1 MNKYL
6 ILENGMT
13 FKGEGFGAPG
23 DVMAEIVFTT
33 AMTGYL
39 ETLTDKSYCGQAI
52 VQTFPLIGNYGIIPE
67 DAESNMIG
75 TSAYIVREW
84 CDHPSN
90 FRSTRDL
97 NTYLKSR
104 GIVGLCKIDTRALT
118 RVLREHGTM
127 NGLITDNPSK
137 ADLSMIKAYK
147 CINPVG
153 LVSTKEMY
161 IEKAYSDCDLIN
173 NKSGNNNKC
182 DASEIKRVALLDF
195 GMKENIARCLTN
207 RGCDVYVFPSTA
219 TLEDIVSVNPDGIFL
234 SNGPGDPSDNVE
246 IIEVVKQLIKLGL
259 PMMGICLGH
268 QLLALAHG
276 FETTKLKYGHRG
288 ANQPVRYLE
297 DGRTYISS
305 QNHGYAV
312 VNESI
317 DKNIAKPLFINVN
330 DDTNEGLQYLNEP
343 TFSVQFHPEACAGPK
358 DTSFLFDKFIS
369 SLKEQKNA

>member
-23 DVMAEIVFTT
+23 DVTAEIVFTT

-39 ETLTDKSYCGQAI
+39 ETLTDKSYTGQAI

-67 DAESNMIG
+67 DVESNMIG

-97 NTYLKSR
+97 NTYLKAR

-118 RVLREHGTM
+118 KVLREHGTM
-127 NGLITDNPSK
+127 NGLITDSPANV
-137 ADLSMIKAYK
+137 DLDMIKAYK
-147 CINPVG
+147 CIDPVS
-153 LVSTKEMY
+153 LVSTKKMY
-161 IEKAYSDCDLIN
+161 IE
-173 NKSGNNNKC
+173 GNGSK
-182 DASEIKRVALLDF
+182 KVALLDF
-195 GMKENIARCLTN
+195 GMKENIARCLTG
-207 RGCDVYVFPSTA
+207 RDCTVYVFPSTS
-219 TLEDIVSVNPDGIFL
+219 TVKDILSVNPDGVFL

-246 IIEVVKQLIKLGL
+246 IIKVVKELITLGL

-276 FETTKLKYGHRG
+276 FDTMKLKYGHRG

-297 DGRTYISS
+297 TGRTFISS

-312 VNESI
+312 VNDSI
-317 DKNIAKPLFINVN
+317 DKSIAEPLFINVN
-330 DDTNEGLQYLNEP
+330 DNTNEGLKYLNEKC
-343 TFSVQFHPEACAGPK
+343 FSVQFHPEACAGPK
-358 DTSFLFDKFIS
+358 DTSFLFDMFVNM
-369 SLKEQKNA
+369 L

>member
-23 DVMAEIVFTT
+23 DVTAEIVFTT

-39 ETLTDKSYCGQAI
+39 ETLTDKSYAGQAI

-97 NTYLKSR
+97 NTYLQSR

-137 ADLSMIKAYK
+137 ADLELIKAYK
-147 CINPVG
+147 CKDPVS
-153 LVSTKEMY
+153 LVSTKKMY
-161 IEKAYSDCDLIN
+161 VEG
-173 NKSGNNNKC
+173 SG
-182 DASEIKRVALLDF
+182 SKRIALMDF
-195 GMKENIARCLTN
+195 GMKENICRCLTS
-207 RGCDVYVFPSTA
+207 RDCTVYVFPSTA
-219 TLEDIVSVNPDGIFL
+219 TLSDILSVNPDGIFL
-234 SNGPGDPSDNVE
+234 SNGPGDPSDNTE
-246 IIEVVKQLIKLGL
+246 IIKVVKELIQLGI

-276 FETTKLKYGHRG
+276 FETMKLKYGHRG
-288 ANQPVRYLE
+288 ANQPVRYLPK
-297 DGRTYISS
+297 GTTYISS

-312 VNESI
+312 VSDSI
-317 DKNIAKPLFINVN
+317 DKSIAKELFINVN
-330 DDTNEGLQYLNEP
+330 DNTNEGLQYLNEP
-343 TFSVQFHPEACAGPK
+343 CFSVQFHPEACAGPK
-358 DTSFLFDKFIS
+358 DTSFLFDKFVE
-369 SLKEQKNA
+369 LL

>member
-23 DVMAEIVFTT
+23 DVTAEIVFTT

-39 ETLTDKSYCGQAI
+39 ETLTDKSYAGQAI

-67 DAESNMIG
+67 DVESNMIG

-97 NTYLKSR
+97 DTYLKSR
-104 GIVGLCKIDTRALT
+104 GIVGICKIDTRALT

-137 ADLSMIKAYK
+137 ADLSLIKAYK
-147 CINPVG
+147 CIDPVS
-153 LVSTKEMY
+153 LVSTKKMY
-161 IEKAYSDCDLIN
+161 IE
-173 NKSGNNNKC
+173 GNGKH
-182 DASEIKRVALLDF
+182 KVALLDF
-195 GMKENIARCLTN
+195 GMKENICRCLTS
-207 RGCDVYVFPSTA
+207 RDCTVYVFPSTA
-219 TLEDIVSVNPDGIFL
+219 TADEIMAINPDGIFL
-234 SNGPGDPSDNVE
+234 SNGPGDPSDNVA
-246 IIEVVKQLIKLGL
+246 IIEVVKELTTKGL

-276 FETTKLKYGHRG
+276 FKTMKLKYGHRG
-288 ANQPVRYLE
+288 ANQPVRYLPT
-297 DGRTYISS
+297 GRTYISS

-312 VNESI
+312 VNDSVDI
-317 DKNIAKPLFINVN
+317 NIAEPLFINVN
-330 DDTNEGLQYLNEP
+330 DDTNEGLDYKNKP
-343 TFSVQFHPEACAGPK
+343 FFSVQFHPEACAGPK
-358 DTSFLFDKFIS
+358 DTNFLFDKFVEM
-369 SLKEQKNA
+369 L

>member
-6 ILENGMT
+6 ILENGQI

-23 DVMAEIVFTT
+23 DVTAEIVFTT

-39 ETLTDKSYCGQAI
+39 ETLTDKSYTGQAI

-67 DAESNMIG
+67 DVESNMIG

-90 FRSTRDL
+90 FRSTKDL
-97 NTYLKSR
+97 DSYLKSR

-118 RVLREHGTM
+118 KVLREHGTM
-127 NGLITDNPSK
+127 NGLITESPST
-137 ADLSMIKAYK
+137 ADIDMIKSYK
-147 CINPVG
+147 CNDPVG

-161 IEKAYSDCDLIN
+161 IE
-173 NKSGNNNKC
+173 GNGTK
-182 DASEIKRVALLDF
+182 KVALLDF
-195 GMKENIARCLTN
+195 GMKENICRCLTS
-207 RGCDVYVFPSTA
+207 RDCTVYVFPHNSSVK
-219 TLEDIVSVNPDGIFL
+219 DILSVNPDGIFL
-234 SNGPGDPSDNVE
+234 SNGPGDPSDNIE
-246 IIEVVKQLIKLGL
+246 IIEVVKELIKLGL

-288 ANQPVRYLE
+288 ANQPVRHTPT
-297 DGRTYISS
+297 GRTYISS

-317 DKNIAKPLFINVN
+317 DKSIALPLFENVN
-330 DDTNEGLQYLNEP
+330 DGTNEGLQYVNEKC
-343 TFSVQFHPEACAGPK
+343 FSVQFHPEACAGPK
-358 DTSFLFDKFIS
+358 DTNFMFDNFVNMMNK
-369 SLKEQKNA
+369 

>member
-6 ILENGMT
+6 ILENGQI

-23 DVMAEIVFTT
+23 DVTAEIVFTT

-39 ETLTDKSYCGQAI
+39 ETLTDKSYTGQAI

-67 DAESNMIG
+67 DVESNMIG

-97 NTYLKSR
+97 DTYLKSR

-118 RVLREHGTM
+118 RVLRENGTM

-137 ADLSMIKAYK
+137 ANLSMIKAYK

-161 IEKAYSDCDLIN
+161 IEKAYSEATDETGM
-173 NKSGNNNKC
+173 NKKTDVFSRQ
-182 DASEIKRVALLDF
+182 IKRIALLDF

-207 RGCDVYVFPSTA
+207 RGCDVYVFPSTTKA
-219 TLEDIVSVNPDGIFL
+219 ADILAINPDGIFL
-234 SNGPGDPSDNVE
+234 SNGPGDPADNTE
-246 IIEVVKQLIKLGL
+246 IIATVTELLKSNL

-276 FETTKLKYGHRG
+276 FKTTKLKYGHRG
-288 ANQPVRYLE
+288 ANQPVRYLPT
-297 DGRTYISS
+297 GRTYISS

-312 VNESI
+312 VNDSI
-317 DKNIAKPLFINVN
+317 DSGIAKPLFVNVN
-330 DDTNEGLQYLNEP
+330 DDTNEGLEYMNKP
-343 TFSVQFHPEACAGPK
+343 VFSVQFHPEACAGPK
-358 DTSFLFDKFIS
+358 DTSFLFDKFIA
-369 SLKEQKNA
+369 SLK

>member
-23 DVMAEIVFTT
+23 DVTAEIVFTT

-39 ETLTDKSYCGQAI
+39 ETLTDKSYTGQAI

-67 DAESNMIG
+67 DVESDRIG

-90 FRSTRDL
+90 FRSTKDL
-97 NTYLKSR
+97 DSYLKSR

-137 ADLSMIKAYK
+137 ANLNLIKAYK
-147 CINPVG
+147 CEDPVG
-153 LVSTKEMY
+153 LVSTKQMY
-161 IEKAYSDCDLIN
+161 IEGDGEK
-173 NKSGNNNKC
+173 K
-182 DASEIKRVALLDF
+182 VALLDF
-195 GMKENIARCLTN
+195 GMKENICRCLTD
-207 RGCDVYVFPSTA
+207 RGCKVYVFPSTA
-219 TLEDIVSVNPDGIFL
+219 TVEEIMSINPDGLFL
-234 SNGPGDPSDNVE
+234 SNGPGDPADNTA
-246 IIEVVKQLIKLGL
+246 IIENVKKLLEYKL
-259 PMMGICLGH
+259 PTMGICLGH

-276 FETTKLKYGHRG
+276 FETMKLKYGHRG
-288 ANQPVRYLE
+288 ANQPVRYIN

-312 VNESI
+312 VSDSI
-317 DKNIAKPLFINVN
+317 DKSVAKPLFENVN
-330 DDTNEGLQYLNEP
+330 DLTNEGLCYLDKP
-343 TFSVQFHPEACAGPK
+343 CFSVQFHPEACAGPK
-358 DTSFLFDKFIS
+358 DTSFLFDQFVEM
-369 SLKEQKNA
+369 LEVKNA

>member
-1 MNKYL
+1 
-6 ILENGMT
+6 MT

-23 DVMAEIVFTT
+23 DVTAEIVFTT

-39 ETLTDKSYCGQAI
+39 ETLTDKSYAGQAI

-67 DAESNMIG
+67 DVESNMIG

-97 NTYLKSR
+97 DTYLKSR

-127 NGLITDNPSK
+127 NGMITDNPSK
-137 ADLSMIKAYK
+137 ADLSMIKAFK
-147 CINPVG
+147 CIDPVSR
-153 LVSTKEMY
+153 VSTKKMY
-161 IEKAYSDCDLIN
+161 IEGD
-173 NKSGNNNKC
+173 G
-182 DASEIKRVALLDF
+182 IKRVALLDF
-195 GMKENIARCLTN
+195 GMKENICRCLTS
-207 RGCDVYVFPSTA
+207 RGCTVYVFPSTSTA
-219 TLEDIVSVNPDGIFL
+219 EEILSINPDGLFL

-246 IIEVVKQLIKLGL
+246 IIEVVKELIKSGL

-276 FETTKLKYGHRG
+276 FETMKLKYGHRG
-288 ANQPVRYLE
+288 ANQPVRLIS
-297 DGRTYISS
+297 DGRTFISS

-312 VNESI
+312 VGESV
-317 DKNIAKPLFINVN
+317 DPAVARPLFINVN
-330 DDTNEGLQYLNEP
+330 DNTNEGLEYIDEP
-343 TFSVQFHPEACAGPK
+343 CFSVQFHPEACAGPK
-358 DTSFLFDKFIS
+358 DTNFLFDRFVDM
-369 SLKEQKNA
+369 L

>member
-6 ILENGMT
+6 ILENGMV

-23 DVMAEIVFTT
+23 DVTAEIVFTT

-39 ETLTDKSYCGQAI
+39 ETLTDKSYAGQAI

-67 DAESNMIG
+67 DVESNMIG

-97 NTYLKSR
+97 DTYLKSR

-137 ADLSMIKAYK
+137 VDLSLIKSYK
-147 CINPVG
+147 CENPVSH
-153 LVSTKEMY
+153 VSTKKMY
-161 IEKAYSDCDLIN
+161 VE
-173 NKSGNNNKC
+173 GNGSHK
-182 DASEIKRVALLDF
+182 IALLDF
-195 GMKENIARCLTN
+195 GMKENICRCLTD
-207 RGCDVYVFPSTA
+207 RDCTVYVFPSNSSV
-219 TLEDIVSVNPDGIFL
+219 EDVLSINPDGIFL
-234 SNGPGDPSDNVE
+234 SNGPGDPQDNVE
-246 IIEVVKQLIKLGL
+246 IIENVKKLL
-259 PMMGICLGH
+259 TYKYPMMGICLGH

-276 FETTKLKYGHRG
+276 FNTSKLKYGHRG

-297 DGRTYISS
+297 TGRTFISS

-312 VNESI
+312 VNDSI
-317 DKNIAKPLFINVN
+317 DPAIAKPLFENVN
-330 DDTNEGLQYLNEP
+330 DGTNEGLQYLNEP
-343 TFSVQFHPEACAGPK
+343 VFSVQFHPEACAGPK
-358 DTSFLFDKFIS
+358 DTSFLFDQFIN
-369 SLKEQKNA
+369 LLT

>member
-23 DVMAEIVFTT
+23 DVTAEIVFTT

-39 ETLTDKSYCGQAI
+39 ETLTDKSYAGQAI

-67 DAESNMIG
+67 DVESNMIG

-90 FRSTRDL
+90 FRCTRDL
-97 NTYLKSR
+97 DTYLKSR

-127 NGLITDNPSK
+127 NGLITESPLN
-137 ADLSMIKAYK
+137 ADLELIKAYK
-147 CINPVG
+147 CNDPVS
-153 LVSTKEMY
+153 LVSTKKMY
-161 IEKAYSDCDLIN
+161 VE
-173 NKSGNNNKC
+173 GNGKYK
-182 DASEIKRVALLDF
+182 IALLDF
-195 GMKENIARCLTN
+195 GMKENICRCLTK
-207 RGCDVYVFPSTA
+207 RDCTVYVFPSSTSVEE
-219 TLEDIVSVNPDGIFL
+219 LLSVNPDGIFL
-234 SNGPGDPSDNVE
+234 SNGPGDPSDNVD
-246 IIEVVKQLIKLGL
+246 IIENVKKLIILKK

-276 FETTKLKYGHRG
+276 FSTTKLKYGHRG
-288 ANQPVRYLE
+288 ANQPVKHLE
-297 DGRTYISS
+297 SGRTYISS

-317 DKNIAKPLFINVN
+317 DENVAKPLFINVN
-330 DDTNEGLQYLNEP
+330 DNTNEGLEYFNEP
-343 TFSVQFHPEACAGPK
+343 CFSVQFHPEACAGPK
-358 DTSFLFDKFIS
+358 DTSFLFDNFINM
-369 SLKEQKNA
+369 LT

>member
-23 DVMAEIVFTT
+23 DVTAEIVFTT

-39 ETLTDKSYCGQAI
+39 ETLTDKSYAGQAI

-67 DAESNMIG
+67 DVESNMIG

-97 NTYLKSR
+97 DTYLKSR

-127 NGLITDNPSK
+127 NGIITDNPSK
-137 ADLSMIKAYK
+137 VDLSLVKSYK
-147 CINPVG
+147 CENPVSH
-153 LVSTKEMY
+153 VSTKEMY
-161 IEKAYSDCDLIN
+161 VEGTGSHK
-173 NKSGNNNKC
+173 
-182 DASEIKRVALLDF
+182 VALLDF
-195 GMKENIARCLTN
+195 GMKENICRCLTD
-207 RGCDVYVFPSTA
+207 RDCTVYVFPSNSTVDEI
-219 TLEDIVSVNPDGIFL
+219 LSVNPDGIFL
-234 SNGPGDPSDNVE
+234 SNGPGDPQDNVE
-246 IIEVVKQLIKLGL
+246 IIETIKKLL
-259 PMMGICLGH
+259 TYNYPMMGICLGH

-276 FETTKLKYGHRG
+276 FNTSKLKYGHRG

-297 DGRTYISS
+297 TGRTFISS

-312 VNESI
+312 VNDSI
-317 DKNIAKPLFINVN
+317 DKAIAEPLFENVN
-330 DDTNEGLQYLNEP
+330 DGTNEGLKYLNKP
-343 TFSVQFHPEACAGPK
+343 VFSVQFHPEACAGPK
-358 DTSFLFDKFIS
+358 DTSFLFDQFIDY
-369 SLKEQKNA
+369 LNK

>member
-6 ILENGMT
+6 ILENGMV

-23 DVMAEIVFTT
+23 DVTAEIVFTT

-39 ETLTDKSYCGQAI
+39 ETLTDKSYTGQAI

-67 DAESNMIG
+67 DVESDRIG

-90 FRSTRDL
+90 FRSTKDL
-97 NTYLKSR
+97 DSYLKSR

-127 NGLITDNPSK
+127 NGLITDTPGT
-137 ADLSMIKAYK
+137 ADLDIIKAYK
-147 CINPVG
+147 CQDPVS
-153 LVSTKEMY
+153 LVSTKKMY
-161 IEKAYSDCDLIN
+161 VE
-173 NKSGNNNKC
+173 GNGPHK
-182 DASEIKRVALLDF
+182 IALMDF
-195 GMKENIARCLTN
+195 GMKENICRCLTS
-207 RGCDVYVFPSTA
+207 RGCTVHVFPSTA
-219 TLEDIVSVNPDGIFL
+219 TVDELMSVNPEGIFL

-246 IIEVVKQLIKLGL
+246 IIKVINELTKLKL

-276 FETTKLKYGHRG
+276 FETMKLKYGHRG
-288 ANQPVRYLE
+288 ANQPVRYIP

-312 VNESI
+312 VSDSI
-317 DKNIAKPLFINVN
+317 DSSVATPLFENVN
-330 DDTNEGLQYLNEP
+330 DLTNEGLEYSDGP
-343 TFSVQFHPEACAGPK
+343 FFSVQFHPEACAGPK
-358 DTSFLFDKFIS
+358 DTSFLFDKFID
-369 SLKEQKNA
+369 LLP

>member
-23 DVMAEIVFTT
+23 DVTSEIVFTT

-39 ETLTDKSYCGQAI
+39 ETLTDKSYTGQAI

-67 DAESNMIG
+67 DVESNMIG

-97 NTYLKSR
+97 DTYLKSR
-104 GIVGLCKIDTRALT
+104 GIVGLCKVDTRALT

-137 ADLSMIKAYK
+137 ADLSLIRAYK
-147 CINPVG
+147 CNNPVG

-161 IEKAYSDCDLIN
+161 IE
-173 NKSGNNNKC
+173 GNG
-182 DASEIKRVALLDF
+182 SHVVALLDF
-195 GMKENIARCLTN
+195 GMKENICRCLTS
-207 RGCDVYVFPSTA
+207 RDCKVYVFPSTS
-219 TLEDIVSVNPDGIFL
+219 TVEDIMKINPDGIFL

-246 IIEVVKQLIKLGL
+246 IIKTVKKLLTYNL
-259 PMMGICLGH
+259 PTMGICLGH

-276 FETTKLKYGHRG
+276 FETMKLKYGHRG
-288 ANQPVRYLE
+288 ANQPVRCLL

-312 VNESI
+312 VNESV
-317 DKNIAKPLFINVN
+317 DKQIASPLFENVN
-330 DDTNEGLQYLNEP
+330 DGTNEGLEYIGKP
-343 TFSVQFHPEACAGPK
+343 VFSVQFHPEACAGPK
-358 DTSFLFDKFIS
+358 DTNFLFDRFVD
-369 SLKEQKNA
+369 LL

>member
-6 ILENGMT
+6 ILENGIT

-23 DVMAEIVFTT
+23 DVTAEIVFTT

-39 ETLTDKSYCGQAI
+39 ETLTDKSYTGQAI

-67 DAESNMIG
+67 DVESDMIG

-97 NTYLKSR
+97 DTYLKSR

-137 ADLSMIKAYK
+137 ADLDLIKSYK
-147 CINPVG
+147 CNNPVG
-153 LVSTKEMY
+153 LVSTKKMY
-161 IEKAYSDCDLIN
+161 IE
-173 NKSGNNNKC
+173 GNGKHK
-182 DASEIKRVALLDF
+182 IALLDF
-195 GMKENIARCLTN
+195 GMKENICRCLTS
-207 RGCDVYVFPSTA
+207 RDCTVYVFPSTA
-219 TLEDIVSVNPDGIFL
+219 TPNEILEINPEGIFL
-234 SNGPGDPSDNVE
+234 SNGPGDPADNVE
-246 IIEVVKQLIKLGL
+246 IIENIKELLNANL

-276 FETTKLKYGHRG
+276 FKTMKLKYGHRG
-288 ANQPVRYLE
+288 ANQPVRYLQ

-317 DKNIAKPLFINVN
+317 DSQIAKPLFMNVN
-330 DDTNEGLQYLNEP
+330 DDTNEGLEYLNRP
-343 TFSVQFHPEACAGPK
+343 CFSVQFHPEACAGPK
-358 DTSFLFDKFIS
+358 DTSFLFDKFITL
-369 SLKEQKNA
+369 LK

>member
-23 DVMAEIVFTT
+23 DVTAEIVFTT

-39 ETLTDKSYCGQAI
+39 ETLTDKSYAGQAI

-67 DAESNMIG
+67 DVESNMIG
-75 TSAYIVREW
+75 ASAYIVREW

-90 FRSTRDL
+90 FRSTKDL
-97 NTYLKSR
+97 DTYLKSR

-127 NGLITDNPSK
+127 NGLITESPLN
-137 ADLSMIKAYK
+137 ADLELIKAYK
-147 CINPVG
+147 CNDPVS
-153 LVSTKEMY
+153 LVSTKKMY
-161 IEKAYSDCDLIN
+161 VE
-173 NKSGNNNKC
+173 GNGSHK
-182 DASEIKRVALLDF
+182 IALLDF
-195 GMKENIARCLTN
+195 GMKENICRCLTK
-207 RGCDVYVFPSTA
+207 RDCTVYVFPSSTSVDE
-219 TLEDIVSVNPDGIFL
+219 LLSVNPDGIFL
-234 SNGPGDPSDNVE
+234 SNGPGDPRDNVE
-246 IIEVVKQLIKLGL
+246 IIENVKKLILLKK

-276 FETTKLKYGHRG
+276 FSTTKLKYGHRG
-288 ANQPVRYLE
+288 ANQPVKHLE
-297 DGRTYISS
+297 SGRTYISS

-317 DKNIAKPLFINVN
+317 DENVAKSLFINVN
-330 DDTNEGLQYLNEP
+330 DNTNEGLIYLNEP
-343 TFSVQFHPEACAGPK
+343 CFSVQFHPEACAGPK
-358 DTSFLFDKFIS
+358 DTSFLFDKFIDM
-369 SLKEQKNA
+369 LT

>member
-23 DVMAEIVFTT
+23 DVTAEIVFTT

-39 ETLTDKSYCGQAI
+39 ETLTDKSYTGQAI

-67 DAESNMIG
+67 DVESNMIG

-97 NTYLKSR
+97 NTYLKAR

-118 RVLREHGTM
+118 KVLREHGTM
-127 NGLITDNPSK
+127 NGLITDSPFG
-137 ADLSMIKAYK
+137 ADLDMIRAYK
-147 CINPVG
+147 CIDPVS
-153 LVSTKEMY
+153 LVSTKSMY
-161 IEKAYSDCDLIN
+161 IE
-173 NKSGNNNKC
+173 GNGTK
-182 DASEIKRVALLDF
+182 KVALLDF
-195 GMKENIARCLTN
+195 GMKENIARCLTG
-207 RGCDVYVFPSTA
+207 RDCTVYVFPSNA
-219 TLEDIVSVNPDGIFL
+219 TVKDILSVNPDGIFL

-246 IIEVVKQLIKLGL
+246 IIKIVKELITLGL

-276 FETTKLKYGHRG
+276 FDTMKLKYGHRG

-297 DGRTYISS
+297 TGRTFISS

-312 VNESI
+312 VNDSI
-317 DKNIAKPLFINVN
+317 DKSIAEPLFINVN
-330 DDTNEGLQYLNEP
+330 DDTNEGLKYINEKC
-343 TFSVQFHPEACAGPK
+343 FSVQFHPEACAGPK
-358 DTSFLFDKFIS
+358 DTSFLFDMFVNM
-369 SLKEQKNA
+369 L

>member
-23 DVMAEIVFTT
+23 DVTAEIVFTT

-39 ETLTDKSYCGQAI
+39 ETLTDKSYAGQAI

-67 DAESNMIG
+67 DVESNMIG

-97 NTYLKSR
+97 DTYLKSR

-127 NGLITDNPSK
+127 NGFITDNPSK
-137 ADLSMIKAYK
+137 ADLDLIRSYK
-147 CINPVG
+147 CENPVS
-153 LVSTKEMY
+153 LVSTKKMY
-161 IEKAYSDCDLIN
+161 VEG
-173 NKSGNNNKC
+173 SG
-182 DASEIKRVALLDF
+182 EKRVALMDF
-195 GMKENIARCLTN
+195 GMKENICRCLTS
-207 RGCDVYVFPSTA
+207 RGCTVYVFPSTA
-219 TLEDIVSVNPDGIFL
+219 TVTDILSVNPDGLFL

-246 IIEVVKQLIKLGL
+246 IIKVVKELISLDM

-276 FETTKLKYGHRG
+276 FKTMKLKYGHRG
-288 ANQPVRYLE
+288 ANQPVRYLAN
-297 DGRTYISS
+297 GQTYISS

-312 VNESI
+312 VNESV
-317 DKNIAKPLFINVN
+317 DSAIATPLFINVN
-330 DDTNEGLQYLNEP
+330 DGTNEGLDYANEKC
-343 TFSVQFHPEACAGPK
+343 FSVQFHPEACAGPK
-358 DTSFLFDKFIS
+358 DTNFLFDKFVDM
-369 SLKEQKNA
+369 LK